1 MPSPWLAVGLET
13 DPLSR
18 ARQLQRSWERLLAE
32 GALDTELPPDAMA
45 GLRPAILE
53 SWRRSL
59 GTGLDPTELMVP
71 IEADPSAI
79 HERWLEHPLGSLGPV
94 LAAQLG
100 QVAEES
106 QSLVVVSDASGL
118 LLRIDGTESLKA
130 RAAEMNFVEGALLS
144 EAVDGTNGI
153 GTALAADHP
162 LQVFAFEHFNESH
175 HQWFCSGAPVHDP
188 VSGQI
193 VGLVDLSSFWKIA
206 HPRSLELVSA
216 TARTMERCLLD
227 NRRDRDARL
236 RRRYSDLM
244 TRSTDLLLDS
254 EGYVLDGDEP
264 RQPVP
269 IQVPKDG
276 GEVILDDGSAVVVEP
291 LGHGEAYLVRRH
303 GSGGGKSA
311 RVKSLRRAER
321 RARELASEQA
331 ALRQVA
337 TLVARESSPAQLL
350 NVVANQAARVFDV
363 PLVKLVRYERDSWIV
378 LGGFGE
384 GVKDPFAIGSRW
396 PLDSPG
402 VIASVRQS
410 GRPSRVHEYADM
422 PGQVAAVVR
431 RSGIR
436 SAVASPIVVEGRLWG
451 AMMIASP
458 RREPLPEETE
468 ARLTDFAELVAMAI
482 ANAESR
488 AAADRLADEQAALR
502 RVAELVARQ
511 ASPEQVLGLVTEE
524 LSRLLEVTMVRT
536 VRFDPDGTATIL
548 AARGIADDGLA
559 EGTNFEI
566 PEGSAIGKVLRTGHP
581 ARVNDFAEVKGPIG
595 AALRKQGTGAGVGG
609 PIVVDGRLWGAMA
622 VGSRSAETL
631 PPGSEDRVAQFAE
644 LVSTAISNIES
655 RAKVERIA
663 AEQAALRRVAELV
676 ARHAA
681 AEQVFALVT
690 QELSHL
696 LEVTMVGTVR
706 FEPDGTATILAA
718 QGMPEDLVSA
728 GTNTPRAGGGV
739 LDQVL
744 RTGRPVRV
752 DDYTKVSGPLAAALH
767 DHGIRSAAAGPIV
780 VDGRTWGAM
789 AAGSQTTLPPG
800 AEDRVAQFAEL
811 VSTAISNI
819 ESRRKVERLAAEQSA
834 LRRVATLVAREHS
847 PDDLFAALAEELGML
862 LEVDASAILRYGAD
876 STATVVAGW
885 SDGAIALPLGE
896 RFALEGENLAAD
908 VQGTGTARRKEGYED
923 AAGRIAATVRER
935 GIRSAVASPI
945 VVEGATW
952 GMIAVLSRK
961 PEPLPPDTEARLAEF
976 SRQAGVAVANAKSR
990 SDLEES
996 RARIVRAGDEA
1007 RRRFER
1013 DLHDGAQQRL
1023 VSLALELRTAEATL
1037 PPELDDLRGRLS
1049 RLGTGL
1055 TDVLG
1060 DLREFSRGI
1069 HPAVLSEDGLTPALS
1084 SLALRSAVPVDL
1096 RLDLGTERFEQ
1107 PVEVA
1112 AYYVASEALTNTAKH
1127 AQASRA
1133 ELSARQREGWLE
1145 LSVSDDGRGGAVA
1158 SSGSGLT
1165 GLVDRVEAVGGTI
1178 HIDSPPGLGTAVQVK
1193 LPVKSTQG

>member
-45 GLRPAILE
+45 GLRPTILE

-118 LLRIDGTESLKA
+118 LLRIDGAESLKA

-193 VGLVDLSSFWKIA
+193 VGLVDLSSLWKIA

-216 TARTMERCLLD
+216 AARTMERCLLD

-244 TRSTDLLLDS
+244 TRSTDLLVDR
-254 EGYVLDGDEP
+254 EGYALDGEEP
-264 RQPVP
+264 RHRTPIEVP
-269 IQVPKDG
+269 EGG
-276 GEVILDDGSAVVVEP
+276 GELVLQDGSVAVAEA
-291 LGHGEAYLVRRH
+291 LGQGEAYLVRRPRP
-303 GSGGGKSA
+303 GGARSA
-311 RVKSLRRAER
+311 PVGALERAEQ

-337 TLVARESSPAQLL
+337 TLVARESTPDQLL
-350 NVVANQAARVFDV
+350 TVVANQAGRIFDV
-363 PLVKLVRYERDSWIV
+363 PLVKLVRYEQGSWVV
-378 LGGFGE
+378 LGGVSE
-384 GVKDPFAIGSRW
+384 GIEDPFPIASRW
-396 PLDSPG
+396 RLDSPG
-402 VIASVRQS
+402 VIAAVHRS
-410 GRPSRVHEYADM
+410 GRPARVQDYAHM
-422 PGQVAAVVR
+422 PGKVAAVAR
-431 RSGIR
+431 RSGMR
-436 SAVASPIVVEGRLWG
+436 SAVASPIVVEAHLWG

-458 RREPLPEETE
+458 RPEPLPEDTE
-468 ARLTDFAELVAMAI
+468 ARLTDFTELVATAI
-482 ANAESR
+482 A
-488 AAADRLADEQAALR
+488 
-502 RVAELVARQ
+502 
-511 ASPEQVLGLVTEE
+511 
-524 LSRLLEVTMVRT
+524 
-536 VRFDPDGTATIL
+536 
-548 AARGIADDGLA
+548 
-559 EGTNFEI
+559 
-566 PEGSAIGKVLRTGHP
+566 
-581 ARVNDFAEVKGPIG
+581 
-595 AALRKQGTGAGVGG
+595 
-609 PIVVDGRLWGAMA
+609 
-622 VGSRSAETL
+622 
-631 PPGSEDRVAQFAE
+631 
-644 LVSTAISNIES
+644 NIES
-655 RAKVERIA
+655 RAALARIA
-663 AEQAALRRVAELV
+663 EEQA
-676 ARHAA
+676 
-681 AEQVFALVT
+681 
-690 QELSHL
+690 
-696 LEVTMVGTVR
+696 
-706 FEPDGTATILAA
+706 
-718 QGMPEDLVSA
+718 
-728 GTNTPRAGGGV
+728 
-739 LDQVL
+739 
-744 RTGRPVRV
+744 
-752 DDYTKVSGPLAAALH
+752 
-767 DHGIRSAAAGPIV
+767 
-780 VDGRTWGAM
+780 
-789 AAGSQTTLPPG
+789 
-800 AEDRVAQFAEL
+800 
-811 VSTAISNI
+811 
-819 ESRRKVERLAAEQSA
+819 A
-834 LRRVATLVAREHS
+834 LRRVATLVARGVGPDELFSAVSNEVGRLFGSGQAAIGRYESDGSSVVYVGVSQGLSMMGAMPVGTRWPLEDFLASTTVYRTGRPARQEQADYDTAPGQAAETLRALNTVSRVGAPIFVEGKLWGVLLVTDTRERLPPDTEERVAKFTELLATAVANAESRAELAASEARARGLAREQAALRRVATLVASQHT
-847 PDDLFAALAEELGML
+847 PDDLFTMLTEEVGVLF
-862 LEVDASAILRYGAD
+862 EVDGSAILRYEQDGA
-876 STATVVAGW
+876 AIVVAGW
-885 SDGAIALPLGE
+885 SDGAITIPSGE
-896 RFALEGENLAAD
+896 RFPLEGENLAGE
-908 VQGTGTARRKEGYED
+908 VHRTGWAQRKEGYEA
-923 AAGRIAATVRER
+923 AAGMIAATVREL
-935 GIRSAVASPI
+935 GIRAAVASPI
-945 VVEGATW
+945 VVEGAVW
-952 GMIAVLSRK
+952 GMIAVFSRN
-961 PEPLPPDTEARLAEF
+961 PEPLPLDTEARLAEF
-976 SRQAGVAVANAKSR
+976 SRHAGIAVANDKSS
-990 SDLEES
+990 SDLAES

-1023 VSLALELRTAEATL
+1023 VSLGLELRTAEATL
-1037 PPELDDLRGRLS
+1037 PPELGDLRGRLS

-1055 TDVLG
+1055 NDVLD
-1060 DLREFSRGI
+1060 DLRELSRGL

-1096 RLDLGTERFEQ
+1096 RLDLGTERFEE

-1133 ELSARQREGWLE
+1133 EVSARRREGWLE

-1178 HIDSPPGLGTAVQVK
+1178 HIESPPGVGTAVQVK
-1193 LPVKSTQG
+1193 LPIKSTQG

>member
-1 MPSPWLAVGLET
+1 MPSPWLAVGRET

-32 GALDTELPPDAMA
+32 GALDTELPADATA
-45 GLRPAILE
+45 GLRPTVLE

-59 GTGLDPTELMVP
+59 ATGLDPTAVVVP
-71 IEADPSAI
+71 IEAEQSAVK
-79 HERWLEHPLGSLGPV
+79 ERWREHPLGSLGRV

-100 QVAEES
+100 KIAEES

-118 LLRIDGTESLKA
+118 LLHIDGPEWLKERA
-130 RAAEMNFVEGALLS
+130 REMNFVEGALLS

-153 GTALAADHP
+153 GTPLAADHP
-162 LQVFAFEHFNESH
+162 LQVFASEHFNQTH
-175 HQWFCSGAPVHDP
+175 HQWICSGAPVHDP
-188 VSGQI
+188 MSGQI
-193 VGLVDLSSFWKIA
+193 VGLIDLSSLWKIA
-206 HPRSLELVSA
+206 HPRSLELVTTAA
-216 TARTMERCLLD
+216 TVMEQCLSD
-227 NRRDRDARL
+227 ARRDQDARL

-244 TRSTDLLLDS
+244 TRSTDLLVDR
-254 EGYVLDGDEP
+254 EGFVLDGDEP

-291 LGHGEAYLVRRH
+291 LGQGEAYLVRRH
-303 GSGGGKSA
+303 GSGGGRSA
-311 RVKSLRRAER
+311 RVKSLERAER

-337 TLVARESSPAQLL
+337 TLVARESSPVQLL

-363 PLVKLVRYERDSWIV
+363 PLVKLVRYERDSWVV

-384 GVKDPFAIGSRW
+384 GIEDPFAIGSRW

-410 GRPSRVHEYADM
+410 GRPSRVHDYADE

-458 RREPLPEETE
+458 RWEPLPEETE

-511 ASPEQVLGLVTEE
+511 ASPEQVFGLVTEE
-524 LSRLLEVTMVRT
+524 LSRLLEATMVRT

-548 AARGIADDGLA
+548 AARGIADDGLS

-622 VGSRSAETL
+622 VGARSAEAL
-631 PPGSEDRVAQFAE
+631 PPGSEERVAQFAE

-655 RAKVERIA
+655 RAKVERMA

-681 AEQVFALVT
+681 AEQVFAVVT

-739 LDQVL
+739 LDRVL

-789 AAGSQTTLPPG
+789 AAGSETTLPPG

-847 PDDLFAALAEELGML
+847 PDDLFATLAEELGML
-862 LEVDASAILRYGAD
+862 LEVDASAILRYEPD

-885 SDGAIALPLGE
+885 GNGAIALPLGE

-908 VQGTGTARRKEGYED
+908 VQRTGTARRKEGDED
-923 AAGRIAATVRER
+923 AAGLIAATVREL
-935 GIRSAVASPI
+935 GVRSAVASPI

-952 GMIAVLSRK
+952 GMITVLSRTS
-961 PEPLPPDTEARLAEF
+961 EPLPPDTEARLAEF
-976 SRQAGVAVANAKSR
+976 GRQAGVAVAKAKSR
-990 SDLEES
+990 SDLAES

-1023 VSLALELRTAEATL
+1023 VSLGLELRAAEATL
-1037 PPELDDLRGRLS
+1037 PREFGDLRRVLS
-1049 RLGTGL
+1049 RLGKGL
-1055 TDVLG
+1055 NEVVD
-1060 DLREFSRGI
+1060 DLRELSRGL
-1069 HPAVLSEDGLTPALS
+1069 HPAVLSEGGLVPALS
-1084 SLALRSAVPVDL
+1084 SLARRSAVPVEL
-1096 RLDLGTERFEQ
+1096 RLELDAERFEE

-1112 AYYVASEALTNTAKH
+1112 AYYAVSEALTNTAKH
-1127 AQASRA
+1127 AQASQVEVRA
-1133 ELSARQREGWLE
+1133 TRRDSWLDVI
-1145 LSVSDDGRGGAVA
+1145 VSDNGRGGAVA

-1165 GLVDRVEAVGGTI
+1165 GLIDRVEAIGGTI

-1193 LPVKSTQG
+1193 LPIKSIPG

>member
-32 GALDTELPPDAMA
+32 GALDAELPPDAMA
-45 GLRPAILE
+45 GLRPTILE

-118 LLRIDGTESLKA
+118 LLRIDGAESLKA

-193 VGLVDLSSFWKIA
+193 VGLVDLSSLWKIA
-206 HPRSLELVSA
+206 HPRSLDLVSA
-216 TARTMERCLLD
+216 AARTMERCLLD
-227 NRRDRDARL
+227 DRRDRDARL

-244 TRSTDLLLDS
+244 TRRTDLLVDP
-254 EGYVLDGDEP
+254 EGYVLDGEEP
-264 RQPVP
+264 RHRTPIEVP
-269 IQVPKDG
+269 EGG
-276 GEVILDDGSAVVVEP
+276 GELVLQDGSVAVAEA
-291 LGHGEAYLVRRH
+291 LGHGEAYLVRRPRP
-303 GSGGGKSA
+303 GGARSA
-311 RVKSLRRAER
+311 PAGALERAEQ

-337 TLVARESSPAQLL
+337 TLVARESTPDQLL
-350 NVVANQAARVFDV
+350 TVVANQAGRIFDV
-363 PLVKLVRYERDSWIV
+363 PLVKLVRYEQNSWVV
-378 LGGFGE
+378 LGGVSE
-384 GVKDPFAIGSRW
+384 GIEDPFPIGSRW

-402 VIASVRQS
+402 VMASVRQS
-410 GRPSRVHEYADM
+410 MRPSRVHDYADM
-422 PGQVAAVVR
+422 PGNVAAVAR
-431 RSGIR
+431 RSGMR
-436 SAVASPIVVEGRLWG
+436 SAVASPIVVEGLLWG

-458 RREPLPEETE
+458 RPEPLPEDTA
-468 ARLTDFAELVAMAI
+468 ARLTDFAELVAVAI

-488 AAADRLADEQAALR
+488 AAAGRLADEQAALR

-511 ASPEQVLGLVTEE
+511 VSPEQVFGLVTEE

-536 VRFDPDGTATIL
+536 VRFEPDDTATIL
-548 AARGIADDGLA
+548 AARGIADDGLT
-559 EGTNFEI
+559 EGNDFEI
-566 PEGSAIGKVLRTGHP
+566 PEGSAIWKVLRTGHP
-581 ARVNDFAEVKGPIG
+581 ARVDDFAEVKGPIG
-595 AALRKQGTGAGVGG
+595 AALREQGGGAGVAG

-622 VGSRSAETL
+622 VGARSAEAL
-631 PPGSEDRVAQFAE
+631 PPGSEERVAQFAE
-644 LVSTAISNIES
+644 LASTAISNVES
-655 RAKVERIA
+655 RAKVERMA

-681 AEQVFALVT
+681 AEQVFAIVT
-690 QELSHL
+690 QELSRL
-696 LEVTMVGTVR
+696 MEVNMVGTVR

-739 LDQVL
+739 LDRVL

-789 AAGSQTTLPPG
+789 AVASQRILLPG

-811 VSTAISNI
+811 VSTAISNV

-847 PDDLFAALAEELGML
+847 PDDLFATLAEEIGVLLG
-862 LEVDASAILRYGAD
+862 VDGSAILRYERD

-885 SDGAIALPLGE
+885 SDGAITMPVGE
-896 RFALEGENLAAD
+896 RFPLEGANLAGE
-908 VQGTGTARRKEGYED
+908 VHRTGRARRREGYEA
-923 AAGRIAATVRER
+923 AAGPIAATVREL
-935 GIRSAVASPI
+935 GIRAAVASPI
-945 VVEGATW
+945 IVEGATW
-952 GMIAVLSRK
+952 GVIAVLSRN
-961 PEPLPPDTEARLAEF
+961 PESLPLDTEARLAEF
-976 SRQAGVAVANAKSR
+976 SRHAGIAVARAKSR
-990 SDLEES
+990 SDLAES

-1023 VSLALELRTAEATL
+1023 VSFGLELRAAEATL
-1037 PPELDDLRGRLS
+1037 PSELGGLRGRLS
-1049 RLGTGL
+1049 RLGSAL
-1055 TDVLG
+1055 NEVLD
-1060 DLREFSRGI
+1060 DLRELSRGI
-1069 HPAVLSEDGLTPALS
+1069 HPAVLSEDGLAPALS
-1084 SLALRSAVPVDL
+1084 SLALRSAVPVEL
-1096 RLDLGTERFEQ
+1096 RLDLGAGRFEE

-1112 AYYVASEALTNTAKH
+1112 AYYVVSEALTNTAKH

-1133 ELSARQREGWLE
+1133 EVRATQRDAWLE
-1145 LSVSDDGRGGAVA
+1145 VIVTDDGQGGAVA

-1165 GLVDRVEAVGGTI
+1165 GLVDRVEAIGGRI
-1178 HIDSPPGLGTAVQVK
+1178 HIDSPPGGGTAVQVK
-1193 LPVKSTQG
+1193 LPIKSIPG